1 MYNKGSIV
9 VFMRKD
15 MSDIEEKKFRLQ
27 KRKELLERAKSTI
40 RQSAVTAT
48 TLVSIALPGKAYAT
62 DEAAN
67 SQTDSHAIGVES
79 FVTKSEYNETVPTA
93 DFAIE
98 QAKMYQDEQA
108 QKLIQQKNMSIKVDY
123 SNMDFKRK
131 YYDSH
136 VGNLNLETCRYA
148 EFKSMRSPIKK
159 EKRPEIVTID
169 KSHPMFNENYLAYF
183 FPTNPNTIFL
193 QKMDPLSD
201 DLAKELKD
209 KGSNYIVEY
218 RKGNPVAKNLAAY
231 HEWGHQQAINNANP
245 EENLQYFSDLYRND
259 RLNEKRSKAIEYLYI
274 ANQYSQL
281 KERGIET
288 IEYGGEKHPVESIL
302 EICPELKDYLTQNN
316 FDINNKEQVRDIVKI
331 SSDTWNSKHAET
343 YKAQHFN
350 FAKICL
356 HADNL
361 FQTIGHNDKSYDKV
375 ANNMLK
381 NVLVD
386 FNTNIDLRYCKDLLD
401 DYSHEQVLGAVKD
414 QKLDYSSLTFG
425 EVVKIDNYFNSI
437 GLSHDSDKAQYL
449 EENFKNIVTR
459 QGTVDEGLKDM
470 LLSSENASIKYADG
484 LEETKGGKLS
494 MGGVT
499 VDLNQYTV
507 QETPNNQQGAVLQA
521 FFNANTGR

>member
-1 MYNKGSIV
+1 MPS
-9 VFMRKD
+9 
-15 MSDIEEKKFRLQ
+15 IEERKSQLQ
-27 KRKELLERAKSTI
+27 KRKDLLERTKSTI
-40 RQSAVTAT
+40 RQSAVTTAT
-48 TLVSIALPGKAYAT
+48 LLSMALPGKAYAT
-62 DEAAN
+62 EDATN
-67 SQTDSHAIGVES
+67 SQNDSHAFGVEN
-79 FVTKSEYNETVPTA
+79 VAIKSGYNETVSTA
-93 DFAIE
+93 DFATE

-108 QKLIQQKNMSIKVDY
+108 QKLIRQKNISIEVDY
-123 SNMDFKRK
+123 NNEDFRMK
-131 YYDSH
+131 YYDSY
-136 VGNLNLETCRYA
+136 VGNLNLETCRYV

-183 FPTNPNTIFL
+183 FPTSPNTIFL
-193 QKMDPLSD
+193 QKMDPLSE
-201 DLAKELKD
+201 DLAKEFKD
-209 KGSNYIVEY
+209 TGLNYIVEY

-361 FQTIGHNDKSYDKV
+361 FQTIGHDDKAYDKV

-401 DYSHEQVLGAVKD
+401 DYSHEDVLTEVKD
-414 QKLDYSSLTFG
+414 KNPRYSSLTFG
-425 EVVKIDNYFNSI
+425 EVIQIDNYFNSI
-437 GLSHDSDKAQYL
+437 GLSSDSDKAQYL

-459 QGTVDEGLKDM
+459 QGPVDEGLKDM
-470 LLSSENASIKYADG
+470 LLSPENASIKYADG
-484 LEETKGGKLS
+484 MEETKDGKLS
-494 MGGVT
+494 MNGVT
-499 VDLNQYTV
+499 IDLNQYAV

-521 FFNANTGR
+521 FLNANTGR